1 MKKLQNF
8 KITAPIPKI
17 FLMMVLPVLT
27 LMCTE
32 FYTHVPWDLT
42 VPIFLLN
49 LVFYYLLFG
58 ICTFLFGSTG
68 RGYAAAPVLP
78 MLFGLMNYYVVDFRS
93 SPIVPWDIFSI
104 GTAVSVASNYEFEI
118 KARVVCVVL
127 GFLAI
132 ILIGSRLGG
141 KRKTIRLKPR
151 LLGIILSVI
160 GMFGYVQNIGTDA
173 SVKAFGLDTTLF
185 TPNVLYRNNGL
196 MGGFLGNLK
205 YLKVEKPD
213 GYSVDAVQEETKRY
227 EKGTAEVKKEE
238 LPNVIAIMN
247 EALSDPAVFGEFET
261 SEEYFPF
268 IHSLTENT
276 VKGNCYVSVK
286 GGNTANSEYEFLT
299 GDSMA
304 FMPVGSV
311 PYQQYVKGEMPTLS
325 SYLKG
330 LGYKTVGIH
339 PYNASGWARD
349 KVYPWFGF
357 DEALFR
363 RDFEDPF
370 YIRDYVSDASAFAK
384 IIELYEEKEDSERLF
399 AFEVTM
405 QNHGGYSKES
415 PGFEPSVHLP
425 QLENKTT
432 SVIAAEK
439 YLTLMKKSDEAFE
452 SLVSYFEEQE
462 EKTIIL
468 MFGDHQ
474 PSDYI
479 TNTFLK
485 LTGRERE
492 GVDADNVYFDNYIVP
507 FVIWA
512 NYEIEEEEIEAISV
526 NYLSG
531 LLLEKAGIPTTP
543 YQDFLSEMR
552 KEIPAVTANMIV
564 TADGER
570 LRYNEG
576 ASTELDWLNR
586 YQILTYNHLADS
598 KNRVENYFN

>member
-1 MKKLQNF
+1 
-8 KITAPIPKI
+8 
-17 FLMMVLPVLT
+17 
-27 LMCTE
+27 
-32 FYTHVPWDLT
+32 
-42 VPIFLLN
+42 
-49 LVFYYLLFG
+49 
-58 ICTFLFGSTG
+58 
-68 RGYAAAPVLP
+68 
-78 MLFGLMNYYVVDFRS
+78 
-93 SPIVPWDIFSI
+93 
-104 GTAVSVASNYEFEI
+104 
-118 KARVVCVVL
+118 
-127 GFLAI
+127 
-132 ILIGSRLGG
+132 
-141 KRKTIRLKPR
+141 
-151 LLGIILSVI
+151 
-160 GMFGYVQNIGTDA
+160 
-173 SVKAFGLDTTLF
+173 
-185 TPNVLYRNNGL
+185 
-196 MGGFLGNLK
+196 
-205 YLKVEKPD
+205 
-213 GYSVDAVQEETKRY
+213 
-227 EKGTAEVKKEE
+227 
-238 LPNVIAIMN
+238 
-247 EALSDPAVFGEFET
+247 
-261 SEEYFPF
+261 
-268 IHSLTENT
+268 
-276 VKGNCYVSVK
+276 
-286 GGNTANSEYEFLT
+286 
-299 GDSMA
+299 
-304 FMPVGSV
+304 
-311 PYQQYVKGEMPTLS
+311 
-325 SYLKG
+325 
-330 LGYKTVGIH
+330 
-339 PYNASGWARD
+339 
-349 KVYPWFGF
+349 
-357 DEALFR
+357 
-363 RDFEDPF
+363 
-370 YIRDYVSDASAFAK
+370 
-384 IIELYEEKEDSERLF
+384 
-399 AFEVTM
+399 M

-576 ASTELDWLNR
+576 ASTEMDWLNR

-598 KNRVENYFN
+598 KNRVENYFD